1 MEGNQSVQE
10 LADKVIQE
18 LESIQS
24 VYTEENV
31 TDAKVEILTVP
42 KYKLSEVIAAKIPP
56 PSQMATDSKY
66 KKKVKTAPLEKE
78 LD

>member
-1 MEGNQSVQE
+1 MEGKQSVQE
-10 LADKVIQE
+10 LAEKVFQE
-18 LESIQS
+18 LVSIQS

-42 KYKLSEVIAAKIPP
+42 KYTLSEVIAPKIPP
-56 PSQMATDSKY
+56 PSQIATDSKY
-66 KKKVKTAPLEKE
+66 KKKVKSETLEKE

>member
-31 TDAKVEILTVP
+31 TDA
-42 KYKLSEVIAAKIPP
+42 
-56 PSQMATDSKY
+56 
-66 KKKVKTAPLEKE
+66 
-78 LD
+78 